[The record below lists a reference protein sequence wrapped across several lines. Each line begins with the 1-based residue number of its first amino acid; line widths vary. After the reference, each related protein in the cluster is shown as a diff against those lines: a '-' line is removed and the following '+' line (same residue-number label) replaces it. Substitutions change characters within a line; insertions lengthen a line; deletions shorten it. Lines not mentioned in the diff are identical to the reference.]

1 MTLPHATASGLGDS
15 SPQTAPAGRSS
26 FLHPERALGLL
37 DIRPGM
43 IVADFGA
50 GGGYFSIAAARLVG
64 EHGKVYAIDIQ
75 QQAIDLIKSKANL
88 EHLLQLDTIWAD
100 LELPEGSR
108 LHGQSVDFVL
118 ISNILFQAERKREI
132 IAEAWR
138 IVKPEGR
145 LAILEWDETPFPAGP
160 SMAMRVPRELAMRLA
175 RDIGFQPERE
185 FDAGNHH
192 YGLLFKR

>member
-1 MTLPHATASGLGDS
+1 MTLSTITPSDLGDS
-15 SPQTAPAGRSS
+15 PPSSASGRSS
-26 FLHPERALGLL
+26 FLHPERVLGLL

-64 EHGKVYAIDIQ
+64 EHGKIYAIDIQ

-100 LELPEGSR
+100 LEFPAGSR
-108 LHGQSVDFVL
+108 LHAQSVDFVL
-118 ISNILFQAERKREI
+118 VSNILFQAERKREI

-138 IVKPEGR
+138 VLKPGGR
-145 LAILEWDETPFPAGP
+145 LAILEWDEAPFPAGP
-160 SMAMRVPRELAMRLA
+160 PMAMRVPREHALRLA

-185 FDAGNHH
+185 LDAGNHH
-192 YGLLFKR
+192 YGLLFKK